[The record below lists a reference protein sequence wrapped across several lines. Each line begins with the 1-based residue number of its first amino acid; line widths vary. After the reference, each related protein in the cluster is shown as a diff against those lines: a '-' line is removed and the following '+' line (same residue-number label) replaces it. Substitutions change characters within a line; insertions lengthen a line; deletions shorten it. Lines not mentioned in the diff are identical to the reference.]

1 VLRRYVM
8 KALIR
13 NVYIITMDD
22 QDNQYPDGCIAVEG
36 DTIAYVGD
44 EERLP
49 AGFVPDEIL
58 DGCGM
63 LALPGFVNAHTHS
76 AMSLFRGYANDIPL
90 MDWLAQKIWPLED
103 RLQPQDAYWLSIL
116 SIAEMAMSGVT
127 AFADMYMFMDQ
138 TAKAVEHSGIR
149 AVLAR
154 GLQGPDARSEQRLAE
169 NRRLWEEWHGGAEGR
184 IRVMVGPHA
193 IYTCDGDYLKCCM
206 DLAEQL
212 GVGLHIHLAETRTE
226 VEEALKKYGKTPV
239 EYLESI
245 GFFNL
250 PVLAAHCVH
259 LTQRDMD
266 ILKEHDVQVAHC
278 PVSNLKLGSGIA
290 QVSLLLEE
298 GINVGLGTDSAA
310 SNNSLSVMR
319 EMTFAALLGKG
330 INEDPTVIPAK
341 QVLKMATVCGAKA
354 IGWSHEIGSLEPGK
368 KADIIL
374 IKCDAPHY
382 YPAADPVT
390 HLVYSGRDSDVDTV
404 IVNGKVLMRKR
415 QLTTIDL
422 ERVYYE
428 VGQIRNRVMG
438 GTEDAH

>member
-1 VLRRYVM
+1 M
-8 KALIR
+8 NILIR
-13 NVYIITMDD
+13 KSYVITMDD
-22 QDNQYPDGCIAVEG
+22 DDNLYPQGCIAIKG

-44 EERLP
+44 EESLP
-49 AGFVPDEIL
+49 VGFAPDEVL
-58 DGCGM
+58 DGSGM

-76 AMSLFRGYANDIPL
+76 AMSLFRGYANDMPL

-103 RLQPQDAYWLSIL
+103 RLQPEDAYWLSML
-116 SIAEMAMSGVT
+116 SIAEMLMSGVT
-127 AFADMYMFMDQ
+127 VFADMYMFMDQ

-149 AVLAR
+149 AVLSR
-154 GLQGPDARSEQRLAE
+154 GLQGPDSRSEQRLME
-169 NRRLWEEWHGGAEGR
+169 NRKLWEEWHGGAQGR

-193 IYTCDGDYLKCCM
+193 IYTCDAHYLRRCM
-206 DLAEQL
+206 ELAQQL

-226 VEEALKKYGKTPV
+226 VEEALKRHGKTPV

-259 LTQRDMD
+259 LTNHDMD
-266 ILKEHDVQVAHC
+266 ILAKYDVQVAHC

-290 QVSLLLEE
+290 RVSMLLER

-310 SNNSLSVMR
+310 SNNSLSIMR

-330 INEDPTVIPAK
+330 IDEDPTVIPAK
-341 QVLKMATVCGAKA
+341 QALKMATLGGAKA
-354 IGWSHEIGSLEPGK
+354 IGWSQEIGSLEPGK
-368 KADIIL
+368 KADIVL
-374 IKCDAPHY
+374 VKYDAPHY
-382 YPAADPVT
+382 HPAADPVT
-390 HLVYSGRDSDVDTV
+390 HLVYSGRDADVDTV
-404 IVNGKVLMRKR
+404 IVNGKVVMRKG

-428 VGQIRNRVMG
+428 VEKIKRRVMG
-438 GTEDAH
+438 GI

>member
-1 VLRRYVM
+1 M
-8 KALIR
+8 NMLIR
-13 NVYIITMDD
+13 NVHVITMDD
-22 QDNQYPDGCIAVEG
+22 DDRLYPEGCIAIKG

-44 EERLP
+44 EENLP
-49 AGFVPDEIL
+49 SGFMPDEVIEGR
-58 DGCGM
+58 DM

-76 AMSLFRGYANDIPL
+76 AMSLFRGYANDTPL

-103 RLQPQDAYWLSIL
+103 RLQPEDAYWLSML
-116 SIAEMAMSGVT
+116 SIAEMLMSGVT
-127 AFADMYMFMDQ
+127 AFADMYMFMEQ

-154 GLQGPDARSEQRLAE
+154 GLQGPDSRSEQRIME
-169 NRRLWEEWHGGAEGR
+169 NRRLWEEWHGRAEDR

-193 IYTCDGDYLKCCM
+193 IYTCDGRYLRRCM

-212 GVGLHIHLAETRTE
+212 GVGLHIHLAETRAE

-239 EYLESI
+239 EYLESL

-259 LTQRDMD
+259 LTDRDVD

-290 QVSLLLEE
+290 RVSLLLEK

-319 EMTFAALLGKG
+319 EMTVAALLGKG
-330 INEDPTVIPAK
+330 INEDPTVIPAG
-341 QVLKMATVCGAKA
+341 QALKMATICGARA
-354 IGWSHEIGSLEPGK
+354 IGWGREIGSLEPGK
-368 KADIIL
+368 KADVIL
-374 IKCDAPHY
+374 VRFDAPHY
-382 YPAADPVT
+382 HPGADPVT
-390 HLVYSGRDSDVDTV
+390 HMVYSGRDGDVDTV
-404 IVNGKVLMRKR
+404 IVNGRVLMWGRH
-415 QLTTIDL
+415 LTTVDL

-428 VGQIRNRVMG
+428 VERIKRRVMG
-438 GTEDAH
+438 VL